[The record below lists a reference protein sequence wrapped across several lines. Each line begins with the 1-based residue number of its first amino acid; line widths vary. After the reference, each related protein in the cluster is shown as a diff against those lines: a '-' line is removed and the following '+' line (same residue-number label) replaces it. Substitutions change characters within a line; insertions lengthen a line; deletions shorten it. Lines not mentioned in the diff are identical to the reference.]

1 MPTKLKAVLQY
12 LLILSIA
19 AFLVW
24 FSLSSISQ
32 LHENPLDYIVATWK
46 SANKTDLWLMT
57 LLAIISHVVR
67 AERWGMLMRSAGWRS
82 PLKDNFVSLMIGY
95 LVNLAIPRGG
105 EVSRCY
111 NLYKLNKTP
120 VDVSLGTVVAERA
133 VDVLSLLIVILLAM
147 ILETRKILLFFDQI
161 PLGDS
166 LADKLLIVVIIFV
179 VLAVILVV
187 AIYQLRRNAKIWERL
202 RNAWH
207 GFKKGLFSAFHVKPL
222 GVFVLYSVGIWLL
235 YFYMT
240 YAVIAAFPETA
251 FLGARGVLVL
261 FAIGS
266 IAMALPLPGGTG
278 SYHTLVPLGLTLLYG
293 VARDSAVAFTFVFH
307 AWQTLI
313 MIVGGALSLLATAIL
328 LQLRQRKRAEAREQN
343 LET

>member
-24 FSLSSISQ
+24 FSLGSISR
-32 LHENPLDYIVATWK
+32 LHENPLDYIIATWN

-57 LLAIISHVVR
+57 LLAMMSHVMR

-133 VDVLSLLIVILLAM
+133 VDVLSLLLVILLAM
-147 ILETRKILLFFDQI
+147 FLETRKIFLFFDQI
-161 PLGDS
+161 PVGGS
-166 LADKLLIVVIIFV
+166 LADKLLIVALIFT
-179 VLAVILVV
+179 VLGMVFVV
-187 AIYQLRRNAKIWERL
+187 AIYLVRRNQKIWDRL
-202 RNAWH
+202 RNAWD

-222 GVFVLYSVGIWLL
+222 GVFVFYSVGIWLL
-235 YFYMT
+235 YFFMT
-240 YAVIAAFPETA
+240 YAVIVAFPETA
-251 FLGARGVLVL
+251 VIGVRGVLVL
-261 FAIGS
+261 FVIGS

-278 SYHTLVPLGLTLLYG
+278 SYHTLVPIGLTLLYG

-328 LQLRQRKRAEAREQN
+328 LQLRQTKRYEAEEQN
-343 LET
+343 LEA